1 VELISTNEVCELLNI
16 SKNNL
21 HQIQYRG
28 QIKWIEKRG
37 KSVFYDREQ
46 VEAYKA
52 KRDNRQQ

>member
-1 VELISTNEVCELLNI
+1 VELISTNEVCAILNI

-37 KSVFYDREQ
+37 KSVFYDRAQ